1 LGPGRQ
7 GLDLG
12 AGSVSWLG
20 RAWRTV
26 ATNVCFAVYMPG
38 GLALGVPAYFVVRWI
53 VPSKHR
59 KPAGKALLR
68 LWYRFFV
75 GLMDCLGV
83 VKVRRQDLGLL
94 QEPGRFIVANHPT
107 LIDFVVLG
115 AVLPMADGL
124 VKASLMRHWAMGWPI
139 RMGGYIPNDS
149 GQETLDLCRRA
160 LAEGGSLVV
169 FPEGTRSRPGEPLK
183 FHRGAA
189 QLALRSADTLTMLH
203 IDSTP
208 SNLHRGG
215 RWWLAPA
222 NRVQMRVRLLEELD
236 LKEWLKAYGGE
247 AALAARALTV
257 ALESRYNEELER
269 GSTGK

>member
-1 LGPGRQ
+1 VNW
-7 GLDLG
+7 LD
-12 AGSVSWLG
+12 

-38 GLALGVPAYFVVRWI
+38 GLALGLPAYMVVRWI
-53 VPSKHR
+53 VPEGSR

-75 GLMDCLGV
+75 ALMDWVGV
-83 VKVRRQDLGLL
+83 VTVSRQDLELL
-94 QEPGRFIVANHPT
+94 GQPGRFIVANHPT

-115 AVLPMADGL
+115 AVLPQANGL

-139 RMGGYIPNDS
+139 KMGGYIPNDS

-169 FPEGTRSRPGEPLK
+169 FPEGTRSKPGQPLR
-183 FHRGAA
+183 FQRGAA
-189 QLALRSADTLTMLH
+189 QLALRSADKLTLLH

-222 NRVQMRVRLLEELD
+222 EKVRMQVRLLEELD
-236 LKEWLKAYGGE
+236 MQEWLKAYGGE

-257 ALESRYNEELER
+257 ALESRYNEEQER
-269 GSTGK
+269 GSIGNGN